1 MEQRHYQMIM
11 DTFIKIVYVFKL
23 SKIDSWDALNN
34 LIDDY
39 TEDYWNFLDFYNNLK
54 PGRKEIGSLR

>member
-1 MEQRHYQMIM
+1 M